1 MSAAAVLDSED
12 SSCERR
18 ASEKKKGRKKI
29 GRLFGGCFSGSSR
42 QNLSGRTQVNQ
53 QCMNLFQTLTGGVQV
68 REKSTLICL
77 LLRDLDKQRVLCSTP
92 GLLSLI
98 VKFEKRDRTA
108 HGTFPHSDRLYY
120 L

>member
-1 MSAAAVLDSED
+1 MSVPAVLDSGD

-18 ASEKKKGRKKI
+18 ASKKKKRKGRKEKKN

-68 REKSTLICL
+68 REKNA
-77 LLRDLDKQRVLCSTP
+77 
-92 GLLSLI
+92 
-98 VKFEKRDRTA
+98 F
-108 HGTFPHSDRLYY
+108 
-120 L
+120 